1 MRIASQYAP
10 AVASLT
16 VRPSQVARLR
26 GFLSPTSLTARQK
39 KVLVLLAMASVPAA
53 FTNTVFT
60 QTVAYAS
67 DEFHISAQGQGFA
80 AAIVRWG
87 VIIALPCAA
96 LADRIGRRRMILIT
110 LWLAPLVTSLGAL
123 SPNFEFL
130 VITQAIGRP
139 LGLALN
145 IFIVVFATEEMSNDT
160 RAFALSVIAITAGFG
175 AGTAVAAIPL
185 AGISVTS
192 WRYIYA
198 IGVVWVIVAAVIT
211 RRLPET
217 RRFESLHERSHDPTL
232 LDDPAVHARII
243 PQRLILQLAVAV
255 LVNVFIAAAS
265 VFQIRYLKDVRG
277 YSATLVSLFTM
288 ATTGPASIGLL
299 LGGRIADHR
308 GRKKLAIITIPL
320 GAGLIAMSFSVNGAT
335 MWLAALAGAIS
346 FALAYPA
353 MSVFRSELF
362 PTAHRNIASA
372 FITAASLVGGSLGLI
387 GCGALISRGVSYG
400 VVMAGLALGPVVVS
414 VLVFTMYPETAH
426 RGLEEL
432 NPADELL
439 QRE

>member
-1 MRIASQYAP
+1 M
-10 AVASLT
+10 
-16 VRPSQVARLR
+16 
-26 GFLSPTSLTARQK
+26 
-39 KVLVLLAMASVPAA
+39 LLALASIPAA

-67 DEFHISAQGQGFA
+67 DEFHVSAQGQGFA

-110 LWLAPLVTSLGAL
+110 LWIAPLITSLGGL

-130 VITQAIGRP
+130 VFTQTIGRP

-145 IFIVVFATEEMSNDT
+145 IFIIVFATEEMSNDT

-175 AGTAVAAIPL
+175 AGTAVAALPL
-185 AGISVTS
+185 AGLSLTS

-198 IGVVWVIVAAVIT
+198 IGVVWIVVAAVVA
-211 RRLPET
+211 RHLPET
-217 RRFESLHERSHDPTL
+217 TRFESLRERTLDPTQR
-232 LDDPAVHARII
+232 DDPSVHARIM
-243 PQRLILQLAVAV
+243 PQRLILQMAVAV

-277 YSATLVSLFTM
+277 YSASLIAIFTTV
-288 ATTGPASIGLL
+288 TTGPASIGLII
-299 LGGRIADHR
+299 GGRIADRR
-308 GRKKLAIITIPL
+308 GRKTLAAITIPL
-320 GAGLIAMSFSVNGAT
+320 GAALIAVSFSVQGVW
-335 MWLAALAGAIS
+335 MWAAALVGAIS

-372 FITAASLVGGSLGLI
+372 FITAASLIGGSIGLLV
-387 GCGALISRGVSYG
+387 CGTLINRGASYG
-400 VVMAGLALGPVVVS
+400 IVMTSLAIGPVLVS
-414 VLVFTMYPETAH
+414 ALVFAKYPETAH
-426 RGLEEL
+426 RELEEL
-432 NPADELL
+432 NPEDELL
-439 QRE
+439 QRH

>member
-1 MRIASQYAP
+1 MTR
-10 AVASLT
+10 
-16 VRPSQVARLR
+16 
-26 GFLSPTSLTARQK
+26 RQK
-39 KVLVLLAMASVPAA
+39 KVLVLLALASIPAA

-67 DEFHISAQGQGFA
+67 DEFHISAQGQGLA

-96 LADRIGRRRMILIT
+96 LADRIGRRRMIVIT
-110 LWLAPLVTSLGAL
+110 LWVAPLITSLGAL
-123 SPNFEFL
+123 SPNFTFL
-130 VITQAIGRP
+130 VVTQAIGRP

-145 IFIVVFATEEMSNDT
+145 IFIIVFATEEMSNDS
-160 RAFALSVIAITAGFG
+160 RAFALSVIAVAAGFG
-175 AGTAVAAIPL
+175 AGTAVSAIPL
-185 AGISVTS
+185 AGISLTS

-198 IGVVWVIVAAVIT
+198 IGLVWIFIAAVIT

-217 RRFESLHERSHDPTL
+217 RRFESLHERSLSSTDS
-232 LDDPAVHARII
+232 DDPAVHSHIV
-243 PQRLILQLAVAV
+243 PQRLMLQIAVAI

-277 YSATLVSLFTM
+277 YSATIVALFTV

-299 LGGRIADHR
+299 IGGRIADR
-308 GRKKLAIITIPL
+308 SGRKTLAAITIPI
-320 GAGLIAMSFSVNGAT
+320 GAILIAVSFSVQGIG
-335 MWLAALAGAIS
+335 MWAAALCGAIS

-372 FITAASLVGGSLGLI
+372 FITTASLIGGSIGLLL
-387 GCGALISRGVSYG
+387 CGTFIDRGSSYG
-400 VVMAGLALGPVVVS
+400 AVMSVLAIGPILVS
-414 VLVFTMYPETAH
+414 VLVFVMYPETAH
-426 RGLEEL
+426 RELEEL
-432 NPADELL
+432 NPADESL
-439 QRE
+439 QRH

>member
-16 VRPSQVARLR
+16 VRTSQVARLR
-26 GFLSPTSLTARQK
+26 GFLSPVSLTVRQK
-39 KVLVLLAMASVPAA
+39 KVLVLLALASIPAA

-80 AAIVRWG
+80 AAVVRWG

-96 LADRIGRRRMILIT
+96 LADRIGRRRMIVIT
-110 LWLAPLVTSLGAL
+110 LWVAPLITSLGAL
-123 SPNFEFL
+123 SPNFMFL

-145 IFIVVFATEEMSNDT
+145 IFIIVFAIEEMSNDT
-160 RAFALSVIAITAGFG
+160 RAFALSVIAIAAGFG
-175 AGTAVAAIPL
+175 AGTAVSAIPL
-185 AGISVTS
+185 AGISLTS

-198 IGVVWVIVAAVIT
+198 IGLAWIIVAAVIT

-217 RRFESLHERSHDPTL
+217 RRFESLHERSLDSSL
-232 LDDPAVHARII
+232 RDDPSVHAHIV
-243 PQRLILQLAVAV
+243 PQRLMLQIAVAI

-277 YSATLVSLFTM
+277 YSPTFVALFTV

-299 LGGRIADHR
+299 IGGRIADRR
-308 GRKKLAIITIPL
+308 GRKTLAAITIPI
-320 GAGLIAMSFSVNGAT
+320 GAVLIAVSFNVQGVG
-335 MWLAALAGAIS
+335 MWVAALCGAIS

-372 FITAASLVGGSLGLI
+372 FITTASLIGGSVGLLL
-387 GCGALISRGVSYG
+387 CGTFIDRGSSYG
-400 VVMAGLALGPVVVS
+400 AVMS
-414 VLVFTMYPETAH
+414 VLAIGPILVAVLVLVMYPETAH
-426 RGLEEL
+426 RELEEL

-439 QRE
+439 QRQ

>member
-1 MRIASQYAP
+1 M
-10 AVASLT
+10 ASLT
-16 VRPSQVARLR
+16 VRPSQFARLR
-26 GFLSPTSLTARQK
+26 GFLSPVSLTARQK
-39 KVLVLLAMASVPAA
+39 NVLVLLALASIPAA

-87 VIIALPCAA
+87 VIIVLPCAA
-96 LADRIGRRRMILIT
+96 LADRIGRRRMILIM
-110 LWLAPLVTSLGAL
+110 LWVAPLITSLGAL
-123 SPNFEFL
+123 SPNFTFL

-145 IFIVVFATEEMSNDT
+145 IFIIVFATEEMSNDT
-160 RAFALSVIAITAGFG
+160 RAFALSVIAVSAGFG
-175 AGTAVAAIPL
+175 AGTAVSAIPL
-185 AGISVTS
+185 AGISLTS

-198 IGVVWVIVAAVIT
+198 IGLIWVFVAAIIT

-217 RRFESLHERSHDPTL
+217 QRFESLHERSLDSSSN
-232 LDDPAVHARII
+232 DDPAVHAHIV
-243 PQRLILQLAVAV
+243 PQRLILQIAVAV
-255 LVNVFIAAAS
+255 LVNIFVAAAS

-277 YSATLVSLFTM
+277 YSATFVALFTV

-299 LGGRIADHR
+299 IGGRVADR
-308 GRKKLAIITIPL
+308 LGRKTLAAITIPI
-320 GAGLIAMSFSVNGAT
+320 GAVLIAVSFSVHGVG
-335 MWLAALAGAIS
+335 MWVAALGGAIS

-372 FITAASLVGGSLGLI
+372 FITTASLIGGSIGLLA
-387 GCGALISRGVSYG
+387 CGTLINRGASYG
-400 VVMAGLALGPVVVS
+400 AVMSVLAIGPVIVS
-414 VLVFTMYPETAH
+414 VLVFVMYPETAH
-426 RGLEEL
+426 RELEEL

-439 QRE
+439 QRQ

>member
-1 MRIASQYAP
+1 MCIASQYAP
-10 AVASLT
+10 AVTSLP
-16 VRPSQVARLR
+16 VRPSQMALLR
-26 GFLSPTSLTARQK
+26 GFFTPASLTARQK
-39 KVLVLLAMASVPAA
+39 KVLALLALASVPAA

-67 DEFHISAQGQGFA
+67 DEFDITAQGQGFA

-96 LADRIGRRRMILIT
+96 IADRIGRRRMIVIT
-110 LWLAPLVTSLGAL
+110 LWLAPLVTALGAL
-123 SPNFEFL
+123 SPNFVFL
-130 VITQAIGRP
+130 VTTQAIGRP

-145 IFIVVFATEEMSNDT
+145 IFIIVFATEEMSNDT
-160 RAFALSVIAITAGFG
+160 RAFALSVIAVTAGFG

-185 AGISVTS
+185 AGMSLTS

-198 IGVVWVIVAAVIT
+198 IGVVWMIVAAVIT
-211 RRLPET
+211 RHLPET
-217 RRFESLHERSHDPTL
+217 QRFKSLRQRSLDPSRHN
-232 LDDPAVHARII
+232 DPAVHAHIV
-243 PQRLILQLAVAV
+243 PQRLILQMAVAI

-277 YSATLVSLFTM
+277 YSASLVSLFTI
-288 ATTGPASIGLL
+288 ATTGPASIGLII
-299 LGGRIADHR
+299 GGRIADHR
-308 GRKKLAIITIPL
+308 GRKTLAAITIPL
-320 GAGLIAMSFSVNGAT
+320 GAALIAVSFSVHGVG
-335 MWLAALAGAIS
+335 MWAAALAGAIS

-372 FITAASLVGGSLGLI
+372 FITAASLIGGSVGLI
-387 GCGALISRGVSYG
+387 GCGILISRGASYG
-400 VVMAGLALGPVVVS
+400 TVMAGLAIGPAVVS

-426 RGLEEL
+426 RELEEL
-432 NPADELL
+432 NPEDDLL
-439 QRE
+439 QRQ

>member
-1 MRIASQYAP
+1 M
-10 AVASLT
+10 ASLT
-16 VRPSQVARLR
+16 DRPWQVALFR
-26 GFLSPTSLTARQK
+26 GFLGPSSLTARQK
-39 KVLVLLAMASVPAA
+39 KVLVLLALASIPAA

-110 LWLAPLVTSLGAL
+110 LWLAPLITSLGAL

-130 VITQAIGRP
+130 VMTQTIGRP

-160 RAFALSVIAITAGFG
+160 RAFALSVIAMTAGFG

-185 AGISVTS
+185 AGISLTS

-198 IGVVWVIVAAVIT
+198 VGVVWVIVAAVIT
-211 RRLPET
+211 RHLPET
-217 RRFESLHERSHDPTL
+217 KRFESLHERSLDPTL
-232 LDDPAVHARII
+232 HDDPAVHAHIV
-243 PQRLILQLAVAV
+243 PQRLILQMAVAV
-255 LVNVFIAAAS
+255 LVSVFIAAAS

-277 YSATLVSLFTM
+277 YSASLVALFTM

-299 LGGRIADHR
+299 IGGRIADRR
-308 GRKKLAIITIPL
+308 GRKTLAAITIPL
-320 GAGLIAMSFSVNGAT
+320 GAALITLSFSVHGVW
-335 MWLAALAGAIS
+335 MWMAALVGAIS

-372 FITAASLVGGSLGLI
+372 FITAASLVGGSIGLL
-387 GCGALISRGVSYG
+387 GCGTLISRGVSYG
-400 VVMAGLALGPVVVS
+400 TVMAGLAVGPVLVS
-414 VLVFTMYPETAH
+414 LLIAATYPETAH
-426 RGLEEL
+426 RELEEL
-432 NPADELL
+432 NPEDELL
-439 QRE
+439 QR

>member
-16 VRPSQVARLR
+16 VRTSQVARLR
-26 GFLSPTSLTARQK
+26 GFLSPVSLTVRQK
-39 KVLVLLAMASVPAA
+39 KVLVLLALASIPAA

-96 LADRIGRRRMILIT
+96 LADRIGRRRMIVIT
-110 LWLAPLVTSLGAL
+110 LWVAPLITSLGAL
-123 SPNFEFL
+123 SPNFMFL

-145 IFIVVFATEEMSNDT
+145 IFIIVFATEEMSNDT
-160 RAFALSVIAITAGFG
+160 RAFALSVIAVAAGFG
-175 AGTAVAAIPL
+175 AGTAVSAIPL
-185 AGISVTS
+185 AGISLTS

-198 IGVVWVIVAAVIT
+198 IGLVWIVVAAVVT

-217 RRFESLHERSHDPTL
+217 RRFESLHERSLDL
-232 LDDPAVHARII
+232 SLRDDPSVHAHIV
-243 PQRLILQLAVAV
+243 PQRLMLQIAVAI
-255 LVNVFIAAAS
+255 LVNIFIAAAS

-277 YSATLVSLFTM
+277 YSPTFVALFTV

-299 LGGRIADHR
+299 IGGRIADRH
-308 GRKKLAIITIPL
+308 GRKTLAAITIPI
-320 GAGLIAMSFSVNGAT
+320 GAVLIAVSFNVQGVG
-335 MWLAALAGAIS
+335 MWVAALCGAIS

-372 FITAASLVGGSLGLI
+372 FITTASLIGGSVGLLL
-387 GCGALISRGVSYG
+387 CGTFIDRGSSYG
-400 VVMAGLALGPVVVS
+400 AVMS
-414 VLVFTMYPETAH
+414 VLAIGPILVAVLVLVMYPETAH
-426 RGLEEL
+426 RELEEL

>member
-1 MRIASQYAP
+1 MMCIASQYAP
-10 AVASLT
+10 AVASHT
-16 VRPSQVARLR
+16 VRPSQIAQLY
-26 GFLSPTSLTARQK
+26 GFLSPASVTARQK
-39 KVLVLLAMASVPAA
+39 KVLMLLALASVPAA

-96 LADRIGRRRMILIT
+96 LADRIGRRKMIVIT
-110 LWLAPLVTSLGAL
+110 LWLAPLITSLGAL

-130 VITQAIGRP
+130 VVTQAIGRP

-145 IFIVVFATEEMSNDT
+145 IFIVVFATEEMSNDA

-175 AGTAVAAIPL
+175 AGIAVAAIPL
-185 AGISVTS
+185 AGMSLTS
-192 WRYIYA
+192 WRYIYV
-198 IGVVWVIVAAVIT
+198 IGMVWVIVAAVIT
-211 RRLPET
+211 RHLPET
-217 RRFESLHERSHDPTL
+217 GRFESLRERSLNSTL
-232 LDDPAVHARII
+232 HHDPAVHARIV
-243 PQRLILQLAVAV
+243 PHRLMLQVAVAV

-277 YSATLVSLFTM
+277 YSPALVSLFTM

-299 LGGRIADHR
+299 IGGRIADHR
-308 GRKKLAIITIPL
+308 GRKKLAAIAIPV
-320 GAGLIAMSFSVNGAT
+320 GAGFIAVSFGAHGAA
-335 MWLAALAGAIS
+335 MWVAALVGAIS

-372 FITAASLVGGSLGLI
+372 FITAASLVGGSIGLI
-387 GCGALISRGVSYG
+387 GCGTLISRGMSYG
-400 VVMAGLALGPVVVS
+400 EVMAGLAIGPVLVS

-426 RGLEEL
+426 RELEEL
-432 NPADELL
+432 NPEDDLL
-439 QRE
+439 QR

>member
-26 GFLSPTSLTARQK
+26 GFLSPVSLTVRQK
-39 KVLVLLAMASVPAA
+39 KVLVLLALASIPAA

-67 DEFHISAQGQGFA
+67 DEFHISPQGQGFA

-123 SPNFEFL
+123 SPNFAFL

-139 LGLALN
+139 LGLALS

-160 RAFALSVIAITAGFG
+160 RAFALSVIAVTAGFG
-175 AGTAVAAIPL
+175 AGTAVTAIPL
-185 AGISVTS
+185 AGISLTS

-198 IGVVWVIVAAVIT
+198 IGLIWIFVAAVIT
-211 RRLPET
+211 RHLPET
-217 RRFESLHERSHDPTL
+217 QRFESLHERSLNTTL
-232 LDDPAVHARII
+232 HDDPAVHARIV
-243 PQRLILQLAVAV
+243 PQRLILQMAVAV

-277 YSATLVSLFTM
+277 YSATFVALFTV

-299 LGGRIADHR
+299 IGGRIADRR
-308 GRKKLAIITIPL
+308 GRKTLAAITIPL
-320 GAGLIAMSFSVNGAT
+320 GAVLIAVSFSVHGIG
-335 MWLAALAGAIS
+335 MWVAALGGAIA
-346 FALAYPA
+346 FAFAYPA

-372 FITAASLVGGSLGLI
+372 FITTASLVGGSIGLL
-387 GCGALISRGVSYG
+387 GCGTFINRGASYG
-400 VVMAGLALGPVVVS
+400 SVMAVLAIGPVLVS
-414 VLVFTMYPETAH
+414 VLIFAMYPETAH
-426 RGLEEL
+426 RELEDL
-432 NPADELL
+432 NPEDELL
-439 QRE
+439 QRK

>member
-10 AVASLT
+10 AVASLKD
-16 VRPSQVARLR
+16 RPSQVALLR
-26 GFLSPTSLTARQK
+26 GFLSPASLTARQK
-39 KVLVLLAMASVPAA
+39 KVLALLALASIPAA
-53 FTNTVFT
+53 FANTVFT

-67 DEFHISAQGQGFA
+67 DEFRISAQGQGFA

-110 LWLAPLVTSLGAL
+110 LWLAPLITSLGAL

-130 VITQAIGRP
+130 VTTQAVGRP

-145 IFIVVFATEEMSNDT
+145 IFIIVFATEEMSNDT
-160 RAFALSVIAITAGFG
+160 RAFALSVIAVTAGFG

-185 AGISVTS
+185 AGMSLTS

-198 IGVVWVIVAAVIT
+198 IGLVWVIVAAVVT
-211 RRLPET
+211 RHLPET
-217 RRFESLHERSHDPTL
+217 QRFKSLQERSLDPTL
-232 LDDPAVHARII
+232 HDDPAVHAHIV
-243 PQRLILQLAVAV
+243 PQRLILQMAVAV

-277 YSATLVSLFTM
+277 YSASLVALFTM
-288 ATTGPASIGLL
+288 ATTGPAFIGLL
-299 LGGRIADHR
+299 VGGRIADRR
-308 GRKKLAIITIPL
+308 GRKALAAITIPL
-320 GAGLIAMSFSVNGAT
+320 GAALVAVSFSVHGVV
-335 MWLAALAGAIS
+335 MWVAALVGAIS

-372 FITAASLVGGSLGLI
+372 FITTASLVGGSIGLLV
-387 GCGALISRGVSYG
+387 CGTLISGGASYG
-400 VVMAGLALGPVVVS
+400 TVMTGLAIGPVLVS
-414 VLVFTMYPETAH
+414 VLVFAMYPETAH
-426 RGLEEL
+426 RELEEL
-432 NPADELL
+432 NPEDELL
-439 QRE
+439 LRH

>member
-1 MRIASQYAP
+1 
-10 AVASLT
+10 
-16 VRPSQVARLR
+16 
-26 GFLSPTSLTARQK
+26 
-39 KVLVLLAMASVPAA
+39 
-53 FTNTVFT
+53 
-60 QTVAYAS
+60 
-67 DEFHISAQGQGFA
+67 
-80 AAIVRWG
+80 
-87 VIIALPCAA
+87 
-96 LADRIGRRRMILIT
+96 MILIT
-110 LWLAPLVTSLGAL
+110 LWLAPLITSLGAL
-123 SPNFEFL
+123 SPNFVFL
-130 VITQAIGRP
+130 VITQAVGRP

-145 IFIVVFATEEMSNDT
+145 IFILVFATEEMSIDS

-185 AGISVTS
+185 AGISLTS

-217 RRFESLHERSHDPTL
+217 RRFESLRERSIDPTL
-232 LDDPAVHARII
+232 HDDPAVHARIV
-243 PQRLILQLAVAV
+243 PRRLVLQLLVAV

-277 YSATLVSLFTM
+277 YSATRVSLFTM

-299 LGGRIADHR
+299 IGGRIADHR
-308 GRKKLAIITIPL
+308 GRKTLAAITIPL
-320 GAGLIAMSFSVNGAT
+320 GAGLIAVSFSVGGST
-335 MWLAALAGAIS
+335 MWVAALAGAIS

-372 FITAASLVGGSLGLI
+372 FITAASLVGGSIGLI
-387 GCGALISRGVSYG
+387 GCGALLSRGVSYG
-400 VVMAGLALGPVVVS
+400 VVMTGFALGPVVVS
-414 VLVFTMYPETAH
+414 ALVFALYPETAH
-426 RGLEEL
+426 RELEEL

-439 QRE
+439 QR

>member
-1 MRIASQYAP
+1 M
-10 AVASLT
+10 
-16 VRPSQVARLR
+16 ARLY

-39 KVLVLLAMASVPAA
+39 KLLVLLALASVPAA

-110 LWLAPLVTSLGAL
+110 LWLAPLITSLGAL

-145 IFIVVFATEEMSNDT
+145 IFIVVFATEEMSIDS

-185 AGISVTS
+185 AGISLTS

-198 IGVVWVIVAAVIT
+198 IGVVWVIIAAVIT
-211 RRLPET
+211 RHLPET
-217 RRFESLHERSHDPTL
+217 RRFESLHERSIDPTL
-232 LDDPAVHARII
+232 HDDPAVHAHIVPR
-243 PQRLILQLAVAV
+243 RLVLQLVVAV

-277 YSATLVSLFTM
+277 YSATRVSLFTM

-299 LGGRIADHR
+299 IGGRIADHR
-308 GRKKLAIITIPL
+308 GRKTLAAITIPL
-320 GAGLIAMSFSVNGAT
+320 GAGLIAVSFSVGGST
-335 MWLAALAGAIS
+335 MWVAALAGAIS

-372 FITAASLVGGSLGLI
+372 FITAASLVGGSIGLI
-387 GCGALISRGVSYG
+387 GCGSLISRGVSYG
-400 VVMAGLALGPVVVS
+400 VAMTGLALGPAVVS
-414 VLVFTMYPETAH
+414 VLVFALYPETAH
-426 RGLEEL
+426 RELEEL

-439 QRE
+439 QR